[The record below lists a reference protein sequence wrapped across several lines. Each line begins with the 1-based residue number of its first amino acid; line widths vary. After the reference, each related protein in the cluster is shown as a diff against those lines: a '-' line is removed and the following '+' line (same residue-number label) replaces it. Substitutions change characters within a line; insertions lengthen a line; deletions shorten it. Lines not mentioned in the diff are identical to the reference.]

1 MSFDSAGSKPSLVEN
16 KMITRISKIQKIMD
30 EQNVTWSQKMGS
42 NLWNFIINNVF
53 SLIIIVFIAIILI
66 YRYKEVKNRKKSE
79 SKKDTEKESD

>member
-30 EQNVTWSQKMGS
+30 EQNITWSQKMGS

-79 SKKDTEKESD
+79 SKKDTEKETD

>member
-30 EQNVTWSQKMGS
+30 EQNITWSQKMGS

>member
-16 KMITRISKIQKIMD
+16 KMISRISKIQKIMD